1 MLLIHDLRERQNKR
15 VVRQASRSFPVSAER
30 TPRGFCYSLS
40 SRKAEGSMSM
50 IESSAILTVSLAAS
64 GFSLVPVGT
73 DSDHGISESG

>member
-1 MLLIHDLRERQNKR
+1 
-15 VVRQASRSFPVSAER
+15 
-30 TPRGFCYSLS
+30 
-40 SRKAEGSMSM
+40 MSM